1 MVEVT
6 LVVVSVEMAGIAL
19 EPSQVE
25 METVTTAV
33 LVMVVP
39 KALQDNLVVGV
50 VAVRVVLVLQA
61 VALDKV
67 VPVAAGV
74 VAVAVEERATVVEA
88 RRTSGS
94 YYQADSAR
102 H

>member
-74 VAVAVEERATVVEA
+74 VAVAVAMTLEADVSLETVVML
-88 RRTSGS
+88 
-94 YYQADSAR
+94 DMPCV
-102 H
+102 